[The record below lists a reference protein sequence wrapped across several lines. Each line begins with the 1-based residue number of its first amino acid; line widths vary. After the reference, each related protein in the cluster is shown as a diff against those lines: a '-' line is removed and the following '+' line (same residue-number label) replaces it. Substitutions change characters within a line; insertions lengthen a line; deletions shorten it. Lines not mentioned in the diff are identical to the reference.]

1 MNLLLQLRLGQRIG
15 LAFGLCLLLLIAVA
29 ATGVYS
35 LRAVNH
41 DLHNVTDDY
50 YVKVKLVGD
59 IKEEINK
66 QARFARNVVI
76 FDDAAQRTS
85 ELDALKTSRD
95 AAAAVYTKLVP
106 LVVSDEGKKRLTALQ
121 EQRQL
126 YTAAIERFDG
136 LARGG
141 QVVEAR
147 ALLVADLRTAQ
158 LTYME
163 RMESFSGLQED
174 LMAQASLDA
183 DDEVQ
188 TDTRILV
195 GISIVA
201 VLIGVVAAWQIA
213 RSVTVPV
220 AQAVELAEKV
230 AAGDLTARVQVSGRD
245 EIAQL
250 LGALQRMTTS
260 LTGIVSQ
267 VRTSSDSI
275 ATGAGQIAS
284 GNADLSQRTEEQA
297 SNLQQ
302 TAASMEQLNATVRN
316 NADTARQAAQLAQSA
331 SGVAVKGGDVVGQVV
346 VMMQDITDASRKIA
360 DIIGTI
366 DGIAF
371 QTNIL
376 ALNAAVE
383 AARAGEQGRGFA
395 VVAGEVRTLAQRS
408 AEAAREIR
416 SLIGANV
423 EKVESGSTLVGEA
436 GSTMQDIVTQVKR
449 VNDLLGDISAA
460 TQEQTTG
467 IGQVSDAV
475 TQLDQVTQQNAALVE
490 ESAAAADSLN
500 QQVRTLVS
508 AVASFKVA

>member
-1 MNLLLQLRLGQRIG
+1 MSFLHQLRLGQRIG

-29 ATGVYS
+29 FTGVLS
-35 LRAVNH
+35 LRSVNTS
-41 DLHNVTDDY
+41 LHSVTDDY
-50 YVKVKLVGD
+50 YVKVKLVDD
-59 IKEEINK
+59 IKDEINR

-76 FDDAAQRTS
+76 FDDAAKRTT
-85 ELDALKTSRD
+85 ELDALKTSRET
-95 AAAAVYTKLVP
+95 AAAIYDKLAP
-106 LVVSDEGKKRLTALQ
+106 LVVSDEGRKRLAALQ

-126 YTAAIERFDG
+126 YTAAIERFDS

-141 QVVEAR
+141 QSVEAR
-147 ALLVADLRTAQ
+147 ELLVADLRTAQ
-158 LTYME
+158 LAYMQ
-163 RMESFSGLQED
+163 RMEAFAELQEQ
-174 LMAQASLDA
+174 LMTQASVDA
-183 DDEVQ
+183 NATVQ
-188 TDTRILV
+188 SSTRLLA
-195 GISIVA
+195 GIAIVA

-220 AQAVELAEKV
+220 AQAVALAEKV

-275 ATGAGQIAS
+275 ATGAGQIAT

-436 GSTMQDIVTQVKR
+436 GSTMQDIVTQVQR

-475 TQLDQVTQQNAALVE
+475 MQLDQVTQQNAALVE

>member
-1 MNLLLQLRLGQRIG
+1 MSFLHQLRLGQRIG
-15 LAFGLCLLLLIAVA
+15 LAFGLCLLLLIGVA
-29 ATGVYS
+29 ATGVFA
-35 LRAVNH
+35 LRAVNTG
-41 DLHNVTDDY
+41 LHNVTDDF
-50 YVKVKLVGD
+50 YVKVRLVSD

-76 FDDAAQRTS
+76 FDDAAQRTT
-85 ELDALKTSRD
+85 ELDALKTSRETASAIYD
-95 AAAAVYTKLVP
+95 KLAP
-106 LVVSDEGKKRLTALQ
+106 LVVSDEGRKRLSALQ

-126 YTAAIERFDG
+126 YTAAIERFDS

-141 QVVEAR
+141 QSVEAR
-147 ALLVADLRTAQ
+147 ELLVADLRTAQ
-158 LTYME
+158 LGYMQ
-163 RMESFSGLQED
+163 RMEAFADLQEK
-174 LMAQASLDA
+174 LMNQASVDA
-183 DDEVQ
+183 DAAVQ
-188 TDTRILV
+188 SNTRLLV
-195 GISIVA
+195 VIAIVA

-220 AQAVELAEKV
+220 AQAVALAEQV
-230 AAGDLTARVQVSGRD
+230 AAGDLTARVHASGRD

-260 LTGIVSQ
+260 LTGIVGQ
-267 VRTSSDSI
+267 VRSSSDSI
-275 ATGAGQIAS
+275 ATGAGQIAT

-331 SGVAVKGGDVVGQVV
+331 SSVAVKGGDVVGQVV

-500 QQVRTLVS
+500 QQVRTLVA
-508 AVASFKVA
+508 AVASFKLA